1 MMYSE
6 ILDYH
11 NVEAGSVPLEDYAQN
26 GGAMSGQ

>member
-11 NVEAGSVPLEDYAQN
+11 NVEN
-26 GGAMSGQ
+26 GIDSSQAMDESTNGN